1 MPFADVAA
9 LALPAHAAVAPVAAT
24 PWKTVTVR
32 PGDTIWHL
40 ALANHTTVQAI
51 VEKNRLTAR
60 GSVIHPGQKLLVP
73 GRPSATPA
81 RSAASTAST
90 VRPASTTATVI
101 HVVRAGETMS
111 GIAKRY
117 GVSLTKLLAAN
128 RLPNAGLI
136 FVGQRISVPGAKAP
150 ATPTPSAPKPSTP
163 TPSKP
168 ATGPT
173 TPSGAGTIYVVKAGD
188 SMSVIAQ
195 RYGVSL
201 TKLLAANKLADAG
214 RIYVGQKIVIP
225 GTVSAPAPTTPAP
238 APAPAPGYQYP
249 SKTAQAVAESKA
261 KLAAMDVP
269 SRTDT
274 AAMIRATATRQG
286 VDPKLAL
293 AIGYLESGWY
303 QRAVSYTNAVGVM
316 QLMPVAQTWAS
327 QLAGRTLDR
336 YDTQDNIT
344 GGVLIIRALQA
355 SADSREQA
363 IAGYYQGLYSVR
375 TKGMYEDTKRYVA
388 NVMAVYDRL

>member
-24 PWKTVTVR
+24 PWTTVTVR
-32 PGDTIWHL
+32 PGDTLWHL
-40 ALANHTTVQAI
+40 ALAHHTTIRAI
-51 VEKNRLTAR
+51 VEKNRLTAG

-73 GRPSATPA
+73 GRPSSTPTRSATSTPA
-81 RSAASTAST
+81 QA
-90 VRPASTTATVI
+90 RPASTTATVI
-101 HVVRAGETMS
+101 HVVRSGETMS
-111 GIAKRY
+111 GIATRY

-128 RLPNAGLI
+128 RLANAGLI

-150 ATPTPSAPKPSTP
+150 ATPAPPTPAHSTP
-163 TPSKP
+163 ATPGGVGS
-168 ATGPT
+168 
-173 TPSGAGTIYVVKAGD
+173 IYVVKAGD

-195 RYGVSL
+195 RHGVSL
-201 TKLLAANKLADAG
+201 TKLLAANKLADAS

-225 GTVSAPAPTTPAP
+225 GTVSAPAPATPAP

-249 SKTAQAVAESKA
+249 SKTAQAVAASKA

-274 AAMIRATATRQG
+274 AAMIRATATRHG

-293 AIGYLESGWY
+293 AIGWLESGWY

-316 QLMPVAQTWAS
+316 QLMPVSQTWAS

-336 YDTQDNIT
+336 FDAQDNIT

-375 TKGMYEDTKRYVA
+375 TKGLYEDTKKYVA

>member
-32 PGDTIWHL
+32 PGDTLWHL
-40 ALANHTTVQAI
+40 ALAHHTTIQAI
-51 VEKNRLTAR
+51 VEKNRLTAG
-60 GSVIHPGQKLLVP
+60 GSVIRPGQRLLVP
-73 GRPSATPA
+73 GRPSATPT
-81 RSAASTAST
+81 RSAASTPAA
-90 VRPASTTATVI
+90 VRPAGTTATVI
-101 HVVRAGETMS
+101 HIVRSGETMS

-128 RLPNAGLI
+128 RLSNAGLI
-136 FVGQRISVPGAKAP
+136 FVGQRITVPGAKAP
-150 ATPTPSAPKPSTP
+150 AAPTPSTPKPTTPTPAQP
-163 TPSKP
+163 
-168 ATGPT
+168 TGPSN
-173 TPSGAGTIYVVKAGD
+173 PSSGGSVYVVKAGD

-195 RYGVSL
+195 RHGVSL
-201 TKLLAANKLADAG
+201 TKLLAANKLPDAS

-274 AAMIRATATRQG
+274 ATMIRSTATRQG

-303 QRAVSYTNAVGVM
+303 QRAVSYTDAVGVM

-388 NVMAVYDRL
+388 SVLAVYDRL

>member
-32 PGDTIWHL
+32 PGDTLWHL
-40 ALANHTTVQAI
+40 AIAHHTTIQAI
-51 VEKNRLTAR
+51 VEKNRLSAG

-73 GRPSATPA
+73 GRPSSTPTRFATSTPATP
-81 RSAASTAST
+81 
-90 VRPASTTATVI
+90 RPASTTATVI
-101 HVVRAGETMS
+101 HVVRSGETMS

-117 GVSLTKLLAAN
+117 RVSLTKLLAAN
-128 RLPNAGLI
+128 RLANAGLI
-136 FVGQRISVPGAKAP
+136 FVGQRITVPGAKAP
-150 ATPTPSAPKPSTP
+150 VTP

-168 ATGPT
+168 APGPT
-173 TPSGAGTIYVVKAGD
+173 TPTGMGSTYVVRAGD

-195 RYGVSL
+195 RHGVSL
-201 TKLLAANKLADAG
+201 TKLLAANKLADAS

-238 APAPAPGYQYP
+238 SPAPAPGYQYP

-269 SRTDT
+269 SRTET

-375 TKGMYEDTKRYVA
+375 TKGLYEDTKKYVA
-388 NVMAVYDRL
+388 NVLAVYGRL

>member
-24 PWKTVTVR
+24 PWTTVTVR
-32 PGDTIWHL
+32 PGDTLWHL
-40 ALANHTTVQAI
+40 ALAHHTTIRAI
-51 VEKNRLTAR
+51 VEKNRLTAG

-73 GRPSATPA
+73 GRPSSTPTRSATSTPA
-81 RSAASTAST
+81 QA
-90 VRPASTTATVI
+90 RPASTTATVI
-101 HVVRAGETMS
+101 HVVRSGETMS
-111 GIAKRY
+111 GIATRY

-128 RLPNAGLI
+128 RLANAGLI
-136 FVGQRISVPGAKAP
+136 FVGQRISVPATPAPPTPAHSTP
-150 ATPTPSAPKPSTP
+150 ATPGGVGS
-163 TPSKP
+163 
-168 ATGPT
+168 
-173 TPSGAGTIYVVKAGD
+173 IYVVKAGD

-195 RYGVSL
+195 RHGVSL
-201 TKLLAANKLADAG
+201 TKLLAANKLADAS

-225 GTVSAPAPTTPAP
+225 GTVSAPAPATPAP

-249 SKTAQAVAESKA
+249 SKTAQAVAASKA

-274 AAMIRATATRQG
+274 AAMIRATATRHG

-293 AIGYLESGWY
+293 AIGWLESGWY

-316 QLMPVAQTWAS
+316 QLMPVSQTWAS

-336 YDTQDNIT
+336 FDAQDNIT

-375 TKGMYEDTKRYVA
+375 TKGLYEDTKKYVA